1 MLVTYFHGIAVFGE
15 PEMVAGVLTVTNE
28 SMKKT
33 RWIIERLDLEV
44 GNQSIVF
51 TLLSSCLFSFL
62 RLVPPSFVSQKN
74 FFEIFFGRW
83 KARRSWTGSN
93 VPTTSRIHVGSVHSL
108 RTAEINNSY
117 Q

>member
-15 PEMVAGVLTVTNE
+15 PEMVAGVLTATNE

-51 TLLSSCLFSFL
+51 TTTLWLPLFISYACAPLFC
-62 RLVPPSFVSQKN
+62 VSKE
-74 FFEIFFGRW
+74 FF
-83 KARRSWTGSN
+83 
-93 VPTTSRIHVGSVHSL
+93 
-108 RTAEINNSY
+108 
-117 Q
+117 